1 MFVQALTRPAQT
13 LLERLGRRRWM
24 REFYLAG
31 GSGVAL
37 HLGHRVSEDLDFFT
51 PKELNTTLLIQR
63 LRRVG
68 EFDLR
73 TEAWGTVTGILGG
86 VRASFFTYSY
96 PLLEP
101 TQRLFGVGVASLVDI
116 GLMKI
121 VAISQRGSRRDFID
135 LFFICQEV
143 PLKELLLLLPRKYTG
158 VNYSLPHILRS
169 LVYFA
174 DAECEPMPKMLRK
187 VRWSVVKGFFEKEVK
202 RIAEECMGGR

>member
-1 MFVQALTRPAQT
+1 
-13 LLERLGRRRWM
+13 M

-86 VRASFFTYSY
+86 VR
-96 PLLEP
+96 
-101 TQRLFGVGVASLVDI
+101 
-116 GLMKI
+116 
-121 VAISQRGSRRDFID
+121 
-135 LFFICQEV
+135 
-143 PLKELLLLLPRKYTG
+143 
-158 VNYSLPHILRS
+158 
-169 LVYFA
+169 
-174 DAECEPMPKMLRK
+174 
-187 VRWSVVKGFFEKEVK
+187 
-202 RIAEECMGGR
+202 